1 MATTPQDKY
10 HDSMMS
16 HLVNIDE
23 LTEDDLSY
31 LSEQLSDLAFSKRKQ
46 EPVSPMWEY
55 GRNLLKDMESI
66 FAPYLSKN

>member
-1 MATTPQDKY
+1 MTTTPQDKY

-31 LSEQLSDLAFSKRKQ
+31 LSEHLSDLAFAKRKK
-46 EPVSPMWEY
+46 EPVSPM
-55 GRNLLKDMESI
+55 
-66 FAPYLSKN
+66 